1 MRIQSFRFGGAI
13 LRLQHYAILSG
24 SVWAMQDHSF
34 QIYAYS
40 IGFLVLVLYSP
51 FYFEN

>member
-1 MRIQSFRFGGAI
+1 MRIQSFRLGGAI
-13 LRLQHYAILSG
+13 LRLQHIMQYMG
-24 SVWAMQDHSF
+24 GVRAMQDHSF